1 MSLADDDQDDAD
13 LVYDSAGAGVEVAG
27 PLRQCPDFL
36 PQQVLGQAEVEE
48 VVGMTAAVEPLSP
61 QLQHLPIVVDSHH
74 STPHT
79 TTSLQHS
86 RPQVTIR
93 TLYGGTFQQIL
104 RLHEKKLRLLYISFN
119 SVVKTLEFC
128 YMSLK

>member
-1 MSLADDDQDDAD
+1 MSSADDDQDDAD
-13 LVYDSAGAGVEVAG
+13 LVYHSAGAGVEVAG
-27 PLRQCPDFL
+27 PLRQCPDFV

-61 QLQHLPIVVDSHH
+61 QLQHLPIVVDSEH

-93 TLYGGTFQQIL
+93 TLYWWHFSANITITL
-104 RLHEKKLRLLYISFN
+104 KKIIYTKYHLWYIRKQF
-119 SVVKTLEFC
+119 
-128 YMSLK
+128 